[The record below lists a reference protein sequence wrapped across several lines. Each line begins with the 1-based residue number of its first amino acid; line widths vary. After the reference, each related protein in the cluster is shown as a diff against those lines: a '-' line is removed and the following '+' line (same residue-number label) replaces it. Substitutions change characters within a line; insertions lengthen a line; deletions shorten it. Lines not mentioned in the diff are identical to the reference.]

1 MSYMDFFFFY
11 NTMKILQQDADV
23 LKILHPFCLLFFLM
37 KLRKFALWDVI
48 SQLIYS
54 AQIKCHSKSRVVR

>member
-48 SQLIYS
+48 
-54 AQIKCHSKSRVVR
+54 K